1 MNPTTSSEE
10 PYGEDMFE
18 TWQVGVVQQ
27 EAEAMH
33 GLGDLLDQFV
43 DCLLVSPLDELVQR
57 HQLLRVLRDAPHR
70 LFDVLILLA
79 DPRCLGL
86 RRNRLKMPEKI
97 MSSPPA
103 PELLPSVQLPV
114 LLHLE
119 DDDRVPQLLGAVA
132 QVLVQLAGAQAE
144 HGERHGDADG
154 GDLPP
159 QVVDA
164 LDSLQ
169 ERDASEG
176 SGAMKVGE
184 DTGGKKLQ

>member
-1 MNPTTSSEE
+1 M
-10 PYGEDMFE
+10 GEYDRILALLHASAENYHQIETRRRCFN
-18 TWQVGVVQQ
+18 TWQVSVVQQ

-33 GLGDLLDQFV
+33 RLGDLLDQVV
-43 DCLLVSPLDELVQR
+43 DRLLISPLDELVQR

-79 DPRCLGL
+79 DPGTRTNEFRFWAGKSQNT
-86 RRNRLKMPEKI
+86 REDV
-97 MSSPPA
+97 SPSHPHS
-103 PELLPSVQLPV
+103 PSVQLPV

-119 DDDRVPQLLGAVA
+119 DDDLVPQLLGSVA

-154 GDLPP
+154 GDLLP

-164 LDSLQ
+164 LDSL
-169 ERDASEG
+169 EW
-176 SGAMKVGE
+176 
-184 DTGGKKLQ
+184 